1 VQIIVLIVAM
11 LGVARLTML
20 IVDDRVL
27 LSFRRWVINK
37 WGDQSLP
44 AYWVLCPW
52 CVSIWWSAVVMPV
65 AILWPNRWVLAALAI
80 PAASLVTGFLAK
92 LRNLGE

>member
-1 VQIIVLIVAM
+1 VQIIVLIVAL
-11 LGVARLTML
+11 LG
-20 IVDDRVL
+20 VDDRVL